1 MKKTK
6 GPNRKPGRSMHPRP
20 NGDLLRRITIDPKI
34 LLGKPTIRGM
44 RISVEQVLHLLGEGL
59 TPKQILHEFPML
71 EEEDIRAAVA
81 YAHRLVSTEK
91 VYRLGNAR

>member
-6 GPNRKPGRSMHPRP
+6 VVGGKRRRSHA
-20 NGDLLRRITIDPKI
+20 NGDLLQRITIDPKV
-34 LLGKPTIRGM
+34 LVGKPTIRGM

-59 TPKQILHEFPML
+59 TAKQILHELPVL

-91 VYRLGNAR
+91 VYRAGNA